1 MAEEDRDYSDENRR
15 RMLVALAILL
25 GADVENRPESYRDV
39 PAQTMK
45 RAKEIYE
52 RDGLELAV
60 EQPARMP
67 EREVQI
73 KVAEA
78 GARDSAKLYR
88 IVGQDDDRTCGDC
101 ARWRGKTVSMAADG
115 AHPTVQDFINGH
127 GFHVNCRC
135 SLQELDVEEIPL
147 NPLNP
152 RYGAR
157 RAANP
162 DSYNS
167 CENARLVFN

>member
-1 MAEEDRDYSDENRR
+1 MSEEEKDYSDENRR

-25 GADVENRPESYRDV
+25 GAKVENSPESYGDV
-39 PAQTMK
+39 PEDVMK
-45 RAKEIYE
+45 SAKEIYE

-73 KVAEA
+73 KAAEA
-78 GARDSAKLYR
+78 GARDGARLYR
-88 IVGQDDDRTCGDC
+88 IVGQKDDKTCPDC
-101 ARWRGKTVSMAADG
+101 AEWQGRTVASAPDG
-115 AHPTVQDFINGH
+115 IHQTVQDFINGH

-135 SLQELDVEEIPL
+135 SLQELDVGEIPL

-152 RYGAR
+152 RYAAR

-162 DSYNS
+162 RAYNLAPTS
-167 CENARLVFN
+167 NLVFA